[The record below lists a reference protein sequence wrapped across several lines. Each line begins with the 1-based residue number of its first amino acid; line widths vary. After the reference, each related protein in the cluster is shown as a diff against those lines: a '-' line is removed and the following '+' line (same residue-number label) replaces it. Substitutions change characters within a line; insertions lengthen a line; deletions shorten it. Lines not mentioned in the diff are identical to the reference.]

1 MSNTAA
7 KLTSTP
13 CPAHLEPTE
22 SCPDCQRNWREMVAG
37 IYGRNGKAAG
47 GPVPTPGSANW
58 HPSMSSDKDSG
69 ISHCSATGLWSWY
82 ALRNGEV
89 IGSGTADSKE
99 EAQRLRDGFLSR
111 DGRAILIT
119 GGIGDVFALECLM
132 SPEMRETLT
141 DVYYA
146 CPAQRQI
153 AELWGL
159 LPNFPRLKN
168 HHFLPS
174 GPKVYH
180 SHKEAHEELGIPPGV
195 EDWSIAAKFP
205 SQWKFYGS
213 SFSTRRLWDS
223 DLIRDCS
230 FRHVAIVPHSYSNP
244 TWDGRQFGPDDW
256 KVALRFLEERDLGG
270 LVLGHV
276 PVSAPNHRPIP
287 NHKRLINLINKTT
300 IAEACEL
307 TKVTGGYIG
316 IDTCFSVLASHTK
329 PANRILI
336 KSVNDPH
343 MANWKH
349 VYYAP
354 RRAFP
359 FIKRKV
365 IDPWN

>member
-1 MSNTAA
+1 MTWT
-7 KLTSTP
+7 LDP
-13 CPAHLEPTE
+13 CPAHKEPTA
-22 SCPDCQRNWREMVAG
+22 SCPECRRLWEESVKRF
-37 IYGRNGKAAG
+37 RPSNGQAIPPAHPTAQMDTG
-47 GPVPTPGSANW
+47 GPVQY
-58 HPSMSSDKDSG
+58 
-69 ISHCSATGLWSWY
+69 CSATGLYLWH
-82 ALRNGEV
+82 ARKNGEV
-89 IGSGTADSKE
+89 IAAGAEDTKE
-99 EAQRLRDGFLSR
+99 EAIAQVKGFDDR

-119 GGIGDVFALECLM
+119 GGLGDVFALECLM
-132 SPEMRETLT
+132 SPEMRENLT

-153 AELWGL
+153 RVLWDL
-159 LPNFPRLKN
+159 LANYPRLKN

-180 SHKEAHEELGIPPGV
+180 SHKEVHEDLGIPPGV
-195 EDWSIAAKFP
+195 EDWSIATKFP

-213 SFSTRRLWDS
+213 SFVARRLWES

-244 TWDGRQFGPDDW
+244 TWDGRQFDPDDW
-256 KVALRFLEERDLGG
+256 KVTLRFLEERDLAGI
-270 LVLGHV
+270 VLGHV
-276 PVSAPNHRPIP
+276 PMSAPNHQPIP

-307 TKVTGGYIG
+307 TKASGGYIG

-329 PANRILI
+329 AADRILI
-336 KSVNDPH
+336 KCVNDPH